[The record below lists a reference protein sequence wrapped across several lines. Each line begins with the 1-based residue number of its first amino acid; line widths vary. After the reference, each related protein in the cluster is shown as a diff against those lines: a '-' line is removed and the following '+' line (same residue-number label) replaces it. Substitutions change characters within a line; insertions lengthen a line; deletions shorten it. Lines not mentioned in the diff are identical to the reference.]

1 MDKNFKIDSSYPESL
16 KKTIKMYLEG
26 LEKKKTGK
34 YFEYDLDFCEL
45 QTEINLC
52 ENAQLITE
60 KETDYL
66 RKELLGYEDLK
77 FDWFL
82 LHINWLLLLRRRII
96 LII

>member
-1 MDKNFKIDSSYPESL
+1 MI
-16 KKTIKMYLEG
+16 I
-26 LEKKKTGK
+26 LEKKKTEK

-60 KETDYL
+60 KEADYL

-77 FDWFL
+77 FD
-82 LHINWLLLLRRRII
+82 
-96 LII
+96 